1 MLICISRKVYDP
13 IFLNDSPENLM
24 SLCPDF
30 RSHRINKIHKIFFH
44 FPLLNIFW
52 RTNNQSVKLWSRWDK
67 IVRDASNKTS
77 SILSDP
83 CELLTKTHRKWK
95 VFPNLHLIEYLEM
108 NCQHLRSNNLLT
120 PMGTVPISVIYGFEY
135 PLIQCKPKSN
145 NNRKLFSG
153 HDNVLQEIVKVGDA
167 IDGNIKMKRK
177 TKGCLTEIKKYRKPN
192 VISSSG
198 NTIYRVNTSGKE
210 DMLILHSLRAE
221 AFLFVAYTYTKS
233 YSSSNNIRYHHKTPG
248 LSCSKSWYKRAR

>member
-1 MLICISRKVYDP
+1 MYFQVYDP

-44 FPLLNIFW
+44 CPLLNIFW

-135 PLIQCKPKSN
+135 HPMQTKVKQQLETILWQWQGFARDCQSCWCN
-145 NNRKLFSG
+145 GWQYQDEAEDQRLF
-153 HDNVLQEIVKVGDA
+153 DRDQEISQA
-167 IDGNIKMKRK
+167 
-177 TKGCLTEIKKYRKPN
+177 
-192 VISSSG
+192 
-198 NTIYRVNTSGKE
+198 
-210 DMLILHSLRAE
+210 
-221 AFLFVAYTYTKS
+221 
-233 YSSSNNIRYHHKTPG
+233 
-248 LSCSKSWYKRAR
+248 